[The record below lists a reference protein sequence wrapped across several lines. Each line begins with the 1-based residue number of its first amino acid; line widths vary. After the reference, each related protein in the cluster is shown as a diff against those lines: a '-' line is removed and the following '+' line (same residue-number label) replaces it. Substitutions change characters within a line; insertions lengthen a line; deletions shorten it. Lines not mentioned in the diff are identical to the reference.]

1 MLEKN
6 KALHRYYIEEI
17 NKGNLDVLDEYMS
30 SNCICYG
37 SGEVFDN
44 MEASKKQAALNLKA
58 FPDRVLVADDM
69 IAAEDK
75 VITRWTWTGTHK
87 GHYQGIEPTGKRV
100 TVTGITIS
108 RIEDG
113 KVVEEWE
120 EVNRLGLLKQ
130 LGMNDS

>member
-1 MLEKN
+1 MMEKN

-30 SNCICYG
+30 SSCICYG
-37 SGEVFDN
+37 SGEVFDD
-44 MEASKKQAALNLKA
+44 MEASKKQAALNLQA
-58 FPDRVLVADDM
+58 FPDRVLIADDM
-69 IAAEDK
+69 IAVEDK

-87 GHYQGIEPTGKRV
+87 GQYLGIEPTGKRV

-130 LGMNDS
+130 LDRNVS

>member
-1 MLEKN
+1 MLEKH

-30 SNCICYG
+30 SKCICYG

-44 MEASKKQAALNLKA
+44 MEASKKQAASNLRA
-58 FPDRVLVADDM
+58 FPDRILIADDM
-69 IAAEDK
+69 IAADDK

-87 GHYQGIEPTGKRV
+87 GQYQGIEPSGKRV

-130 LGMNDS
+130 LDMNVS

>member
-30 SNCICYG
+30 SSCICYG
-37 SGEVFDN
+37 SGEVFDD
-44 MEASKKQAALNLKA
+44 MEASKKQAALNLQA
-58 FPDRVLVADDM
+58 FPDRVLIADDI
-69 IAAEDK
+69 IAVEDK

-87 GHYQGIEPTGKRV
+87 GQYLGIEPTGKRV

-130 LGMNDS
+130 LDRNVS